1 MKALSKC
8 TRHECAHVLTCL
20 QVFTGMEAI
29 ERALEESRDGY
40 SSCYPLHQAQDCGSH
55 LAVISRLVDLKE
67 TSYQWKTLI
76 VRTVE
81 MNSPIYQSNLRVNNA
96 HHPQ

>member
-8 TRHECAHVLTCL
+8 TRPECARVLTCL

-29 ERALEESRDGY
+29 ERALEESQDGY
-40 SSCYPLHQAQDCGSH
+40 SSCYPLRQTWDCSSH
-55 LAVISRLVDLKE
+55 LPVMSRLVDLKE

-81 MNSPIYQSNLRVNNA
+81 MNSPNCQSNLRVNNA